1 MAIVQCADPDVLR
14 LENGEINI
22 RAPGRVGVV
31 DRVAL
36 RVAPGWHQATTR
48 TRAANHH
55 PRIKQH
61 RGVGNFP
68 LGKVVETPAQV
79 NGTLPAAG
87 EIPVARSHQRSGV
100 RLGIVQV
107 SALKTALHQI
117 ILFQRIL
124 QQRHFI
130 AEVEDLFRRGNTG
143 TGGQTVTVRVH
154 PRLFPRRFHARSHVR
169 RVTDAGFD
177 GVFCS
182 RRNHARQW

>member
-1 MAIVQCADPDVLR
+1 M
-14 LENGEINI
+14 
-22 RAPGRVGVV
+22 
-31 DRVAL
+31 

-61 RGVGNFP
+61 RGVGNFT